1 MDFLIKV
8 LIVVGGLL
16 VLVSLVDAARRLR
29 WGSVFS
35 GGVSDVYEVMR
46 LQELNQRIR
55 EHVTETVSNGQNCFR
70 IFNILRSTQF
80 RNEGDPS
87 MFARSDG
94 TWRRTR
100 EQALKAAKKGFG
112 DSERFLKISTDP
124 AILLLREAFR
134 FSVQT
139 CVNCPIISGSREE
152 LKACP
157 ITETLKSEGGSQ

>member
-8 LIVVGGLL
+8 LIVVGGIL
-16 VLVSLVDAARRLR
+16 VLAGILETYRRVR

-35 GGVSDVYEVMR
+35 GGASDVYEVMR
-46 LQELNQRIR
+46 LQELNERIR
-55 EHVTETVSNGQNCFR
+55 DHVAETVSNGQNCFR
-70 IFNILRSTQF
+70 IFNILVSTQF

-87 MFARSDG
+87 VFARSDG

-100 EQALKAAKKGFG
+100 ERALTSAKKGFR
-112 DSERFLKISTDP
+112 DSERFLKLSTDP
-124 AILLLREAFR
+124 TILLLREAFR

-139 CVNCPIISGSREE
+139 CVNCPLMRGGRER

-157 ITETLKSEGGSQ
+157 ITETLKSEGESR